1 MKKLAIIF
9 SLVFFAF
16 VISASAQSS
25 VSSDKQAPVTEKVK
39 SDDGAKAHGCCAYS
53 TKSCKA
59 GSMKCCS
66 KDKSEAKK
74 SSPESSSKAEA
85 VVTERKAVA
94 EAQRK

>member
-16 VISASAQSS
+16 IISASAQSS
-25 VSSDKQAPVTEKVK
+25 VSADKKAPATEKVK

-53 TKSCKA
+53 SKSCKA

-74 SSPESSSKAEA
+74 SSTESSSKTEA
-85 VVTERKAVA
+85 VISERKAVA
-94 EAQRK
+94 EAARK